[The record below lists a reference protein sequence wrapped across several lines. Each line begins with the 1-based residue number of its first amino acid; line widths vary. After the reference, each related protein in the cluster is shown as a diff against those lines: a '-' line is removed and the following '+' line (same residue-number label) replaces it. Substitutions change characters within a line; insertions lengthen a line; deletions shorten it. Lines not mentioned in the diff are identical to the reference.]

1 MNDILTNLFSLFI
14 FLTLLIPILF
24 SFFLYMKV
32 NTMERDMRELTQ
44 VLLNM
49 NADMNSPFMNIQPL
63 QRQEEMDEPDIE
75 VKGFKN

>member
-14 FLTLLIPILF
+14 FVTLLIPILF

-63 QRQEEMDEPDIE
+63 QRQDEIDEPDVE

>member
-14 FLTLLIPILF
+14 FVTLLIPILF

-63 QRQEEMDEPDIE
+63 QRQDEIDEPDIE

>member
-1 MNDILTNLFSLFI
+1 MNDIITNLFSLFI
-14 FLTLLIPILF
+14 FVTLLIPILF

>member
-1 MNDILTNLFSLFI
+1 MNDIITNLFSLFI
-14 FLTLLIPILF
+14 FVTLLIPILF

-63 QRQEEMDEPDIE
+63 QRQEEMDEPDVE

>member
-14 FLTLLIPILF
+14 FVTLLIPILF

-63 QRQEEMDEPDIE
+63 QRQEEMDEPDVE

>member
-14 FLTLLIPILF
+14 FVTLLIPILF

>member
-1 MNDILTNLFSLFI
+1 MNDIPTNLFSLFI
-14 FLTLLIPILF
+14 FVTLLIPILF

-63 QRQEEMDEPDIE
+63 QRQDEIDEPDIE

>member
-14 FLTLLIPILF
+14 FVTLLIPILF

-32 NTMERDMRELTQ
+32 NTIERDMRELTQ

-63 QRQEEMDEPDIE
+63 QRQDEIDEPDIE

>member
-14 FLTLLIPILF
+14 FVTLLIPILF

-32 NTMERDMRELTQ
+32 NTIERDMRELTQ

-63 QRQEEMDEPDIE
+63 QRQDEIDEPDVE

>member
-63 QRQEEMDEPDIE
+63 QRQDEIDEPDVE

>member
-1 MNDILTNLFSLFI
+1 
-14 FLTLLIPILF
+14 
-24 SFFLYMKV
+24 MKV

-63 QRQEEMDEPDIE
+63 QRQEEMDEPDVE